1 MDSKNS
7 LDLGLKKN
15 KLNIKNCI
23 IFIMEINN
31 NSSYLSN
38 IDDEI
43 DLKHLLKVLWDG
55 KWLIVFL
62 TTLFSII
69 AVIYSLS
76 LPNIYQSKAL
86 LSPVGSQN
94 SISQSSGGLAG
105 MAGLAG
111 INLSS
116 SGGGKQE
123 KAIAKLTT
131 LSFFED
137 NILPNIFLPDLMAVK
152 AWDASTN
159 TIVYDEKIFNN
170 DTQAWVI
177 NSQIQ
182 EVRGISPQSSHKAF
196 LSKLYI
202 YTDTYS
208 GFATIGVE
216 HQSPYIAKAWTKLI
230 VDQLNYFFRA
240 KDKLEAQASMDFLNA
255 QIAQTGYTE
264 IKQVIAQLLQQK
276 TQQLTLIE
284 ASEFYVFS
292 YLDPPAVMEEKIGPS
307 RSKISILG
315 FVLGALL
322 GIFIILIQFI
332 FANKK
337 N

>member
-31 NSSYLSN
+31 NSSYSSN

-43 DLKHLLKVLWDG
+43 DLKHLLKVLWEG
-55 KWLIVFL
+55 RWLIFFL

-182 EVRGISPQSSHKAF
+182 EVRGISPQSSHKEF